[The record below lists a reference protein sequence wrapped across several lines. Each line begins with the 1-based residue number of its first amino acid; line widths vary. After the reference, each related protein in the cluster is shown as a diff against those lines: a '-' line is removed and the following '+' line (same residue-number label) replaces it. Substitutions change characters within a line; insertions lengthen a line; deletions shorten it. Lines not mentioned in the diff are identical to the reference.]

1 MTFVNWHRII
11 TPTLFLTKR
20 PLKWIFS
27 LKKSFEMYKYFAKV
41 TSKKS
46 YTRKETNDTIDTAL
60 KQSKQKLTD
69 LTTLEGIKN
78 YAR

>member
-1 MTFVNWHRII
+1 
-11 TPTLFLTKR
+11 
-20 PLKWIFS
+20 
-27 LKKSFEMYKYFAKV
+27 MYKYFAKV